1 MSTAKTYCIKDGYTI
16 RPENDFSDEK
26 GRTDECQDDVYS
38 AACEL
43 AKTNGFESVLDIG
56 TGGGF
61 KLLKYFREKRTL
73 GIDLEPN
80 IEWVRTEYPDREWS
94 TVPLT
99 GKAPEGFDL
108 IIAADVIEHLLDPDE
123 LLDFIAAC
131 KPKAIVIS
139 TPNRDNLQGMFAD
152 GPPKNLS
159 HVREWT
165 GPEFREYLS
174 RWFEIDTH
182 WMPPPNQTN
191 YSTMYIVG
199 RPRQ

>member
-1 MSTAKTYCIKDGYTI
+1 MKSYCIKDGYAI
-16 RPENDFSDEK
+16 RPDNDFADEK

-43 AKTNGFESVLDIG
+43 ARANGFESVLDIG

-61 KLLKYFREKRTL
+61 KLMKYFRDKRTL
-73 GIDLEPN
+73 GIDLEQN
-80 IEWVRTEYPDREWS
+80 IEWVKIQYPDREWS

-108 IIAADVIEHLLDPDE
+108 VIAADVIEHLLDPDE

-131 KPKAIVIS
+131 KPKMIVIS

-152 GPPKNLS
+152 GPPKNLC

-165 GPEFREYLS
+165 AAEFRQYIGE
-174 RWFEIDTH
+174 RFNVVAHVTPE
-182 WMPPPNQTN
+182 PNQTLF
-191 YSTMYIVG
+191 STMWIIA
-199 RPRQ
+199 RPNC